1 MNRGDCRASFPLHVL
16 KIKIME
22 KELEINIDELIGELN
37 GVSIVLYNDDVNT
50 FEFVMLC
57 LIKFCN
63 HIPTQAEQCVHLVH
77 NKGKC
82 QVKSGSYTDLEPI
95 YNALSNAT
103 LTVQIE

>member
-1 MNRGDCRASFPLHVL
+1 M
-16 KIKIME
+16 
-22 KELEINIDELIGELN
+22 KEIPEIDFNKLPEELSQEGMCI
-37 GVSIVLYNDDVNT
+37 ILYNDNVNT

-63 HIPTQAEQCVHLVH
+63 HEATQAEQCAHLVH

-82 QVKSGSYTDLEPI
+82 QIKSGSYADLEPI
-95 YNALSNAT
+95 YNALTNAT

>member
-1 MNRGDCRASFPLHVL
+1 M
-16 KIKIME
+16 
-22 KELEINIDELIGELN
+22 KEVPEIDFDKLLEELSQE

-63 HIPTQAEQCVHLVH
+63 REATQAEQCAHLVH

-82 QVKSGSYTDLEPI
+82 QIKSGSYDDLEPI
-95 YNALSNAT
+95 YNALTNAT